1 MTRVR
6 NNNTELIKCELCGNK
21 FKSITNSHLK
31 NKHNMTTIE
40 YKQQFPNSNMISENH
55 LNKLSEWFN
64 SEEGKSNAKKQI
76 LKQQTNPLRAKNALK
91 VVKSDE
97 YRKHQSMV
105 MKEVVHNNPDKFKIM
120 FESIKGEQHHH
131 YGKSNYQRWAD
142 KYGIDIAESKLKD
155 WKLKNKIPGGSKN
168 TKIELKVKDILDK
181 NGIVNIHQYDEI
193 KSYYVDFYLPD
204 INLVLEVDGDYWHAN
219 PLKYNAKDS
228 IKYPGGRVLL
238 AEEVWQKDLDR
249 KNDIISMG
257 YSYENVY
264 GSEITEEVVLNKVLK
279 YY

>member
-6 NNNTELIKCELCGNK
+6 NNNTDLIKCELCGNT

-31 NKHNMTTIE
+31 NKHNMTTDE
-40 YKQQFPNSNMISENH
+40 YKKQFPNSNMISKDH

-64 SEEGKSNAKKQI
+64 SDKGKSNAKKQI

-91 VVKSDE
+91 AVKSDT
-97 YRKHQSMV
+97 YRKNHSDI
-105 MKEVVHNNPDKFKIM
+105 MKKVVYNNPDKFKVM
-120 FESIKGEQHHH
+120 FKSIKGKEHHH
-131 YGKSNYQRWAD
+131 YGKSNYQRWVD
-142 KYGIDIAESKLKD
+142 KYGIDIAKLKLKD

-168 TKIELKVKDILDK
+168 TKIELKVKNILDK
-181 NGIVNIHQYDEI
+181 NGIANIHQYDKI

-219 PLKYNAKDS
+219 PSKYSAKDS

-238 AEEVWQKDLDR
+238 AEEVWQKDLKR
-249 KNDIISMG
+249 KNDIISLG
-257 YSYENVY
+257 YFYENVY
-264 GSEITEEVVLNKVLK
+264 GSEITEEFVLSKILK